1 MKSKLK
7 NLILP
12 AVIILALAVYFL
24 VSHFTQRDNYAD
36 KYENVDLTVDVSEV
50 SREGTYSQY
59 LEDHADAS
67 DGEGTIEVDV
77 ADLAEHDADS
87 KVLDGADYHDEDAD
101 APYDQVVYAAEDGY
115 VEWKVNVEHAGFYYM
130 NLAYYPV
137 ESRSIDIE
145 RCLYINGE
153 VPFSG
158 ADDLTFSLVWH
169 DDAEV
174 TMDNQ
179 GNEIRPS
186 QSQVMRW
193 ETEYFRD
200 YMGYQVDPYRFY
212 LEAGENTIRLESV
225 NEPFIIGALTITA
238 EYDIPTYEEYASEN
252 TASNLSAANADYVDI
267 VEGETST
274 ARSSASLYEVFD
286 RSSSETSPSSIAK
299 TKLNMIG
306 GNNWRVAGQWIE
318 WEITVPEDGY
328 YNLSVKARQGYERGM
343 VSNRALYIDG
353 EIPFEEVGVIAF
365 EYNTN
370 WTLMTLSDENGDPY
384 EFYLTE
390 GTHTI
395 RMEVTMGELG
405 DLLQELEDSV
415 YRMNKMYRKILVL
428 TGTEPDAYRDYQI
441 DKVYPEVMEAMEL
454 ESARLYKLVDD
465 LAAYTGQKNSYIAT
479 AQTLAIQ
486 MERFTKHPDKIPK
499 QLTNYKDNI
508 SSLGTS
514 ILSLSESAMDID
526 YIVVSAPGAEL
537 PTVKETF
544 VKKAVHECKSF
555 VASFFNDYN
564 NLGNVYDSDEAIT
577 VWMFSGRDQS
587 TILKTMIDDTFTPET
602 GIAVN
607 VKLVETGTLLPA
619 VVAGTGPDVALSV
632 SQGEPVN
639 FALRNAAIDLSD
651 PSYNFEGLDEVLAQ
665 YHESAYIPFEYE
677 DGLYGLPETQNY
689 PVMFYRTD
697 ILEEL
702 GLEPPETW
710 EDLVGMLP
718 TIQNNNLNVG
728 VPSTERKINNVS
740 TPDMSL
746 FYSMLYQNG
755 GTMYNDMHSKTLM
768 DSEAGVAGFEFLTKL
783 FTQYK
788 LPTEYDAKSRFRTG
802 EMPIVIGDYSMY
814 NELSVSA
821 PEIKGLWDFTVIP
834 GTVREDEDGNEYVDH
849 STTSW
854 GTASMMLKGCDN
866 TQAAWEFMKWW
877 ADSETQVRYGREL
890 ESVMGEA
897 ARYATANTIA
907 FEELSWSSSQ
917 VETLEDQWEWVIGTP
932 EVAGG
937 YYTNRHIVNAVRKVI
952 NENEDPRE
960 TLLDYTRTI
969 NEELTNKREEF
980 GLPVEDEE

>member
-1 MKSKLK
+1 MKSKMK

-12 AVIILALAVYFL
+12 AVIVLAVAVYFIIA
-24 VSHFTQRDNYAD
+24 HYTQQSDYHEKYAD
-36 KYENVDLTVDVSEV
+36 RDLTVDVSEV
-50 SREGTYSQY
+50 SREGTYSEY
-59 LEDHADAS
+59 LENHADAELGSGEYHVDIAALS
-67 DGEGTIEVDV
+67 DSDSASSVVDG
-77 ADLAEHDADS
+77 S
-87 KVLDGADYHDEDAD
+87 DYHDEGCD
-101 APYDQVVYAAEDGY
+101 APYSQVVYAAEDGY
-115 VEWKVNVEHAGFYYM
+115 VEWKVTVEEAGFYYM
-130 NLAYYPV
+130 NMTYFPV
-137 ESRSIDIE
+137 ESRGIDIE

-153 VPFSG
+153 MPFSG
-158 ADDLTFSLVWH
+158 ADDLTFSLVWA
-169 DDAEV
+169 DGGEI

-186 QSQVMRW
+186 QVEVYRW
-193 ETEYFRD
+193 ESEFFKD
-200 YMGYQVDPYRFY
+200 YMGYQVDPYQFY
-212 LEAGENTIRLESV
+212 LEKGENTIRLESV
-225 NEPFIIGALTITA
+225 NEPVIIGDITITA
-238 EYDIPTYEEYASEN
+238 EYEIPTYADYSDSVAVSAEHSAEYA
-252 TASNLSAANADYVDI
+252 DYCNI

-286 RSSSETSPSSIAK
+286 RSSSETSPSSVAK
-299 TKLNMIG
+299 TKMNMIG

-318 WEITVPEDGY
+318 WEIEVPEDGY
-328 YNLSVKARQGYERGM
+328 YNLSVKARQSYERGT

-370 WTLMTLSDENGDPY
+370 WTLMTLSDEDGTPY

-405 DLLQELEDSV
+405 SMLQELEDSV

-428 TGTEPDAYRDYQI
+428 TGTEPDAYRDYHI
-441 DKVYPEVMEAMEL
+441 DKVYPEVMEAMDL
-454 ESARLYKLVDD
+454 ESARLYEIVDR
-465 LAAYTGQKNSYIAT
+465 LTEYTGQKGSNIAT
-479 AQTLAIQ
+479 AQTLAVQ
-486 MERFTKHPDKIPK
+486 MEKFCNHPGKIPK
-499 QLTNYKDNI
+499 QLSNFKENVT
-508 SSLGTS
+508 SLGTS
-514 ILSLSESAMDID
+514 VLNLSEAALDID

-537 PTVKETF
+537 PKVKETF
-544 VKKAVHECKSF
+544 LKKAVHECKSF

-619 VVAGTGPDVALSV
+619 VVAGTGPDVALAV

-639 FALRNAAIDLSD
+639 FALRNAAVDISE
-651 PSYNFEGLDEVLAQ
+651 FEGIDEVLAQ
-665 YHESAYIPFEYE
+665 YNESAYVPFEYE
-677 DGLYGLPETQNY
+677 DGLYALPETQNY

-710 EDLVGMLP
+710 EDLIGMLP

-755 GTMYNDMHSKTLM
+755 GVMYNDTHSKTLM

-821 PEIKGLWDFTVIP
+821 PEIKGLWDFTIIP
-834 GTVREDEDGNEYVDH
+834 GTEREDEDGNTIIDH

-854 GTASMMLKGCDN
+854 GTASMMLAGCDN
-866 TQAAWEFMKWW
+866 QEAAWEFMKWW

-897 ARYATANTIA
+897 ARYATANTVA
-907 FEELSWSSSQ
+907 FEQLSWSSSQ
-917 VETLEDQWEWVIGTP
+917 VSVLEEQRDWVIGTP

-952 NENEDPRE
+952 NDNEDPRE

-980 GLPVEDEE
+980 GLPTYEEEEE